1 MPSAAFTLILGDIL
15 SPTTVVESF
24 DRLITLCCFLC
35 YALRCAL
42 YCVYIDSRGY
52 AETDNNIKTFLDFF
66 LSQIVTLD
74 YDQLLL

>member
-24 DRLITLCCFLC
+24 DRLITLC

-52 AETDNNIKTFLDFF
+52 YAETDNNIENFLDF
-66 LSQIVTLD
+66 LPLTNGHPRL
-74 YDQLLL
+74 